1 MLDILGWK
9 MRRRK
14 REGVSNAV
22 TRESRQL
29 DFVVAR
35 MAMVE
40 SEAVDLLKRASGKQ
54 LLSISVKRRKRRK

>member
-54 LLSISVKRRKRRK
+54 LLSCSVKRRKRRK

>member
-9 MRRRK
+9 FHKRK
-14 REGVSNAV
+14 KGLVSNAV
-22 TRESRQL
+22 TRESRRL
-29 DFVVAR
+29 DSVVAR

-54 LLSISVKRRKRRK
+54 LLSVSIKRRKRHK

>member
-9 MRRRK
+9 IRK
-14 REGVSNAV
+14 RKKDMVSNAV
-22 TRESRQL
+22 TRESRRL
-29 DFVVAR
+29 DSVVAR

-54 LLSISVKRRKRRK
+54 LLSVSIRRRKRHK

>member
-1 MLDILGWK
+1 MFDILGWK

-14 REGVSNAV
+14 RECVSNAV

-29 DFVVAR
+29 DLVVAR

-40 SEAVDLLKRASGKQ
+40 SEAVDLLRRASGKQ